1 MSDKTEINQT
11 QNNTLS
17 KDELIDKLILLEWK
31 AFDKVE
37 NEGGRADCQNNFL
50 TFQVMRRSQYLTWT
64 KELLSSFIQDFLEAG
79 ERGWN
84 LITEK
89 YGRMMES
96 TAPEKYQEIKAHF
109 PELSPEK
116 KAIIEAIVAIE
127 VGWDEAFAKEYPLLS
142 GQGRSIHTNEDNF
155 YNTSSETY
163 LRGELSTY
171 SDRTLDLYGRF
182 VADYANRGEN
192 LIKDTIQNTVLLY
205 GYGSLKEAEE
215 ALKKEENNEN

>member
-1 MSDKTEINQT
+1 MKTETTDKNQSM
-11 QNNTLS
+11 S
-17 KDELIDKLILLEWK
+17 KEELVDQLVLLEWK

-50 TFQVMRRSQYLTWT
+50 TFQVMRKSQYLTWT
-64 KELLSSFIQDFLEAG
+64 EELLESFIQDFLEAN

-96 TAPEKYQEIKAHF
+96 TAPEQYEKIKNHF
-109 PELSPEK
+109 PEISPEK
-116 KAIIEAIVAIE
+116 KAIIEAIVEIE
-127 VGWDEAFAKEYPLLS
+127 VAWDEEFAKEYPLLS
-142 GQGRSIHTNEDNF
+142 SQGRSIHTSEDNF

-171 SDRTLDLYGRF
+171 SDRTLALYGAF
-182 VADYANRGEN
+182 VANYAREGKN
-192 LIKDTIQNTVLLY
+192 LIKDTVKNTVLLY
-205 GYGSLKEAEE
+205 GYASLEQAEKALKEG
-215 ALKKEENNEN
+215 KEQ